1 MIKAVIFDM
10 DGLLIDSEPLWH
22 LAEIEIFAQVNIQ
35 LTTQDC
41 LKTTGLRID
50 EVVAYWYQRFPWS
63 SVSQEQVAEQIVNR
77 MIELIHEK
85 GVAKQGVHSLLQ
97 FFQSQELPLALASSS
112 AYRLIDAVVDHL
124 GIREVFQLLCSA
136 TEEDYGKPH
145 PAVYLTTASHLQIP
159 PHACLALEDSLN
171 GVLAAKAARMTCIA
185 VPEMYPDHD
194 PRFIIAD
201 HIVPSLE
208 VVPREVWPGLK
219 FQLSR

>member
-22 LAEIEIFAQVNIQ
+22 LAEIESFAEVNIQ
-35 LTTQDC
+35 LTRQDC

-63 SVSQEQVAEQIVNR
+63 NVSQEQVAEQIVNR

-85 GVAKQGVHSLLQ
+85 GVAKPGVNSLLQ
-97 FFQSQELPLALASSS
+97 FFQAQELPLALASSS

-124 GIREVFQLLCSA
+124 GIREAFQLLYSA
-136 TEEDYGKPH
+136 TDEDYGKPH
-145 PAVYLTTASHLQIP
+145 PAVFLTTAHRLQIS
-159 PHACLALEDSLN
+159 PHACLALEDSFN

-208 VVPREVWPGLK
+208 VVPRVVWPGLEL
-219 FQLSR
+219 QLSR